1 MKKSN
6 LIKLFSILLIG
17 VMALIFSTGNV
28 LAATNFVDITNTYSS
43 NGTNTNST
51 NTNSTNTNSA
61 NSNSSNTNSNRTN
74 NTNLSNTNTGS
85 IYNSNNLPQTGIGDS
100 IPIVVLVAVFGISA
114 VYAYKKISDYRNI

>member
-1 MKKSN
+1 
-6 LIKLFSILLIG
+6 
-17 VMALIFSTGNV
+17 MALIFSTGNV

-61 NSNSSNTNSNRTN
+61 NTNTTNTNSFNSNSSNTNSNRTN